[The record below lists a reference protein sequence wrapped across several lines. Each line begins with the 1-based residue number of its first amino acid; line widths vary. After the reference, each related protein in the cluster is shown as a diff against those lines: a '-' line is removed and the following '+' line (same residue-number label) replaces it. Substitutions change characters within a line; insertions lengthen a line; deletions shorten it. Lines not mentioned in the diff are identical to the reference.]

1 MYPVS
6 RISFPEALCIM
17 EKELIETFLVVAKV
31 SNISKASKLLYVSQA
46 TVSYRLK
53 LLEKKLNTS
62 LIQRSK
68 GTRQTMLT

>member
-1 MYPVS
+1 
-6 RISFPEALCIM
+6 M

-31 SNISKASKLLYVSQA
+31 NNISKASKLLYVSQA

-62 LIQRSK
+62 LIQRS
-68 GTRQTMLT
+68 